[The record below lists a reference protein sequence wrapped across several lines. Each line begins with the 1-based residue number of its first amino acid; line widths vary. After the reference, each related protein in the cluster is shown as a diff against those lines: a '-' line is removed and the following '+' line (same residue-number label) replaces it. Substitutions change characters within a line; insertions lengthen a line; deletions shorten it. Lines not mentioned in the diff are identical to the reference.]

1 MKVILIALMGCI
13 LTSGSISCTAQRDVN
28 TSSARA
34 AYAPPSSGH
43 WAYTKKKSKKKKQ
56 KVAKTRKARSND
68 TDAARE
74 RRRGI
79 SGF

>member
-1 MKVILIALMGCI
+1 MKLILIALMGC
-13 LTSGSISCTAQRDVN
+13 LLSAGSISCTAQRDVN

-34 AYAPPSSGH
+34 AYAPPSSNH

-56 KVAKTRKARSND
+56 KVTKVKKTRARD